1 MDELIEFIEDYNE
14 IQFMVSLDY
23 NIEGYQTDQ
32 EYYSCYD
39 WAGLYTELG
48 AFDNDPLILNGDP
61 DHHIW
66 HMFSGTTYSAYAFI
80 DHNMVVRYLFDEP
93 NLNDFKYN
101 YIPELLSLMYG
112 CGEIDNICIPGDINF
127 DGSIDIF
134 DIVIMI
140 QIILMEHYNIILDMN
155 SDNTIDIIDIIDILN
170 IIL

>member
-1 MDELIEFIEDYNE
+1 M
-14 IQFMVSLDY
+14 
-23 NIEGYQTDQ
+23 
-32 EYYSCYD
+32 
-39 WAGLYTELG
+39 
-48 AFDNDPLILNGDP
+48 
-61 DHHIW
+61 H
-66 HMFSGTTYSAYAFI
+66 
-80 DHNMVVRYLFDEP
+80 
-93 NLNDFKYN
+93 
-101 YIPELLSLMYG
+101 G